1 MPSPY
6 CQKRRSTWYLR
17 VRVPADLAG
26 VVGAQVIRSLGTGNA
41 REARALAAAMAG
53 RAPTWWAVLR
63 RWAMAMILGKPI
75 GEITLE
81 DLTRDNLAALED
93 GFDRLDA
100 EGRKALGMKL
110 DALLRAGMAAVR
122 EGRADLRQ
130 AEIMVEAMRD
140 SEHRGHA
147 RGLERAFALVG
158 AQGAPASRDDASPA
172 PAPPGP
178 QARAKGDPRA
188 AMRLEELATDAR
200 GYFAVNPVSEKTR
213 ASYVA
218 AFEHFER
225 IVGVK
230 AVRNITEDD
239 LLAFR
244 AGMEGQKGR
253 DGREKAATATVQK
266 NLGHVK
272 AVLRWAY
279 MPPQRLIP
287 ADPGRDV
294 QGPKKPKGATTDG
307 VRLAFD
313 EQELATIFR
322 SPLFTGC
329 ARPRWTKPGPYLE
342 REDRFYFF
350 LAMFLAGARNT
361 ELPGAGIYDLGD
373 IPCLDLRA
381 TARKTQAAPRVVPI
395 LPELARTGFLDWARK
410 RIASGGKLF
419 MGKQAIV
426 KWTDFPSRYLRDI
439 GVGDMVRTAYSLRHS
454 HRQMLRGSGLSD
466 ELIDKTFGHE
476 GLKVGA
482 GYGKGIVTRQEA
494 EAWLKAVRCPIDL
507 SHLHVR

>member
-1 MPSPY
+1 MPNPY
-6 CQKRRSTWYLR
+6 CQKRKGTWKLR
-17 VRVPADLAG
+17 LRIPADLVPVLG
-26 VVGAQVIRSLGTGNA
+26 RQIIRSLGTG
-41 REARALAAAMAG
+41 RSDEARALAAAMVA
-53 RAPTWWAVLR
+53 RAPQWWAVLR
-63 RWAMAMILGKPI
+63 RMAMSMILGKPI

-81 DLTRDNLAALED
+81 DLTRENLAALEG

-110 DALLRAGMAAVR
+110 DALLRAGMAAAR

-158 AQGAPASRDDASPA
+158 GQPTPAPTSRDEGASP
-172 PAPPGP
+172 PAPPV
-178 QARAKGDPRA
+178 ARVKGDPRA
-188 AMRLEELATDAR
+188 AMRLADLAQDAR
-200 GYFAVNPVSEKTR
+200 GYFAVNPVGEKTR
-213 ASYVA
+213 ASYLA
-218 AFEHFER
+218 AFESFER

-244 AGMEGQKGR
+244 TGLGGQKGR

-279 MPPQRLIP
+279 MPPQRMIA

-307 VRLAFD
+307 VRIAFN
-313 EQELATIFR
+313 EEELATIFA

-329 ARPRWTKPGPYLE
+329 ARPRWTRPGPYLE
-342 REDRFYFF
+342 REDRFFFF
-350 LAMFLAGARNT
+350 LAMFLTGARNT
-361 ELPGAGIYDLGD
+361 ELPGAGIFDLGG
-373 IPCLDLRA
+373 IPCLDLRE

-395 LPELARTGFLDWARK
+395 LPELARTGFLDWARR

-419 MGKQAIV
+419 MGRHAIV

-476 GLKVGA
+476 GIKVGA

-494 EAWLKAVRCPIDL
+494 EAWLRAVKCPIDL
-507 SHLHVR
+507 SHLYVR